1 MRNQASGSGD
11 VRVTGAPP
19 ERLADAS
26 GIADIVHEPISIV
39 PPTSTT
45 TGTDGCGGG
54 CLDPGQ
60 CHSSSEC
67 AANEYCLKINCY
79 PIGDCTPVPADCP
92 PDADSVCGC
101 DGVSYDNACAAAAAG
116 ESAYL
121 SVTECGV
128 PPAGQFPCGT
138 GYYRHPG
145 DTGWPASVAPITRA
159 DLPATLQVGMIAYTG
174 VPSPDYVSIFDHI
187 TFELVGA
194 GCDR

>member
-1 MRNQASGSGD
+1 MSSLYKTTCFVALSMLGAFIACDGDVETSGD
-11 VRVTGAPP
+11 T
-19 ERLADAS
+19 S
-26 GIADIVHEPISIV
+26 S
-39 PPTSTT
+39 STT
-45 TGTDGCGGG
+45 TAGTGGSSSSTTGTGGTGGTDGCGGG

-128 PPAGQFPCGT
+128 PLRHRVLQPDGRVLPAGE
-138 GYYRHPG
+138 RRRPG
-145 DTGWPASVAPITRA
+145 LHGAACSVRER
-159 DLPATLQVGMIAYTG
+159 
-174 VPSPDYVSIFDHI
+174 S
-187 TFELVGA
+187 EL
-194 GCDR
+194 